1 MKLGFF
7 LPAFLAA
14 RLAAGSGQP
23 FPDPALDEPRASGK
37 TFKKA
42 VLAGGCFWCTEAV
55 FEQLEGV
62 TQVLSGYCGGTPE
75 TADYRIV
82 STGQT
87 GHAESI
93 EITYDASKITYG
105 QLLRVFFEVAHDPT
119 QWNRQGPDHGPQYRS
134 AIFYMNDEQKRIA
147 EAYIRQLD
155 GARVFPAKIV
165 TRLEPFRGFYL
176 AEEYHQDFVRR
187 NPNHGYVVIHA
198 LPKLEK
204 LHKACPRLVRRK

>member
-1 MKLGFF
+1 MKLGVF
-7 LPAFLAA
+7 LSAFLAA
-14 RLAAGSGQP
+14 RLATGGDRP
-23 FPDPALDEPRASGK
+23 FPDPALDEPRAPRK
-37 TFKKA
+37 TLKKA

-75 TADYRIV
+75 TADYRLV

-93 EITYDASKITYG
+93 EITYDASQITYG

-134 AIFYMNDEQKRIA
+134 AIFYMDDEQKRIA
-147 EAYIRQLD
+147 EAYIRQLEE
-155 GARVFPAKIV
+155 ARVFPAKIV

-187 NPNHGYVVIHA
+187 NPNHGYVVINA
-198 LPKLEK
+198 LPKIEK
-204 LHKACPRLVRRK
+204 LRKACPRLVRRK